1 MINVSECPAPADH
14 IAPCAWLVLLIL
26 PALLSACATADLTR
40 SEVNRDEDLLF
51 RTIVI
56 DVSLAEQA
64 DSERLTSRL
73 IQKLDRYDL
82 QVMSTAEAGADQVRD
97 EPGVALL
104 KIGEL
109 DRRIENVAYRRTY
122 GRTSLTQMRGRKSRD
137 VDVVTLRTTFM
148 TAGADQI
155 LFQADYVARGP
166 WYADSASVVA
176 SLAGPL
182 VEQLAHNGLIAAR

>member
-1 MINVSECPAPADH
+1 MINVSECRVHHDTV
-14 IAPCAWLVLLIL
+14 ISRAWLVPLIL
-26 PALLSACATADLTR
+26 SVMLSACASADFTR
-40 SEVNRDEDLLF
+40 SEVNRVEDLPF

-56 DVSLAEQA
+56 DVSLADQA
-64 DSERLTSRL
+64 DSETLTSRL
-73 IQKLDRYDL
+73 IQRLDRYDL
-82 QVMSTAEAGADQVRD
+82 QVMSTAEAGADLVRD

-104 KIGEL
+104 RIAEV
-109 DRRIENVAYRRTY
+109 DRRIETVAYRRRY
-122 GRTSLTQMRGRKSRD
+122 GRTSLTQMRGRKHKD

-148 TAGADQI
+148 TAGTDQV

-182 VEQLAHNGLIAAR
+182 VDQLAHNSFVAAR